1 MKEQKDSLQNR
12 LLEFFG
18 EEDYKP
24 LTVGEIEDVF
34 GFEDADEFKEL
45 VKTLVRMEGDGLVVR
60 SRSNRYGLPERMNLL
75 RGKFIGHAKG
85 FGFVTPDIEGMDDV
99 FIPPHE
105 VNGAINGDIV
115 LIRVLKESFG
125 DRREGTVTKVVERG
139 QTSFVGTF
147 QANRG
152 FGFVVLDDKK
162 LPMDIFIAK
171 GDTLGAVDG
180 HKVVV
185 EVATW
190 PEDLKS
196 ATGYITKI
204 LGHKNDPG
212 VDILSIL
219 YKHDIP
225 PEFPDEVI
233 AAAQRVPDEITE
245 ADIEGRR
252 DLRHE
257 TIVTIDGADA
267 KDLDDAVTVTKNG
280 DGTYKLGVHIADVS
294 YYVTQGSVIDIEAYD
309 RATSVYLTDRVI
321 PMIPHRLSNGICS
334 LNPQVD
340 RLTLSCEMIIDAN
353 GNVISH
359 EIFQSVIKTT
369 ERMTYKDV
377 YKILV
382 EQDEELI
389 ARYEPLVPMF
399 KNMAEL
405 SSILRHK
412 REMRGAIDFDFKESK
427 VIVNEDGWPV
437 DIELR
442 ERTVAE
448 KLIEDFMLAA
458 NETVAE
464 HFHWMNVPFLY
475 RIHEDPKPEKLQRFF
490 EFVTNFGILIKGTG
504 NTVHPKALQDVLKA
518 IEGMPEEP
526 VISTMLLRS
535 MQQAKYYPES
545 LGHFGLSTDF
555 YTHFTSPIRRYPD
568 LIVHRLIRTYL
579 INKDTSRET
588 IAQWSMAMDEI
599 ADHTSERERRAVDAE
614 RDTDSLKKAQYMSD
628 KIGEEFEGIVSSIT
642 NFGIFVELPNTIE
655 GLVHISNMTDDY
667 YHFDDRQMIMIGE
680 RTNRQFRIGDEV
692 MVRVANVIIEE
703 SSIDFE
709 IVGMVTS
716 YGRTRKAAPTVIHA
730 RKNYSDN
737 KGGSSSRRGS
747 RNEDDRG
754 GRGGRRGGRNEEE
767 RSSRDSRRGGR
778 NEEERNSR
786 GNRRGGGNDEERGK
800 RGERRESDRD
810 PRGSRKDSSSPG
822 PKKRVKQKQKFYEG
836 IAKKNKKKKSKR
848 K

>member
-1 MKEQKDSLQNR
+1 MKDQKDTLQSR
-12 LLEFFG
+12 LLDFFSKD
-18 EEDYKP
+18 DYKP
-24 LTVGEIEDVF
+24 LTVGEIEDEF
-34 GFEDADEFKEL
+34 GFEDAEEFKEL
-45 VKTLVRMEGDGLVVR
+45 VKTLVRMEGQGLVVR

-85 FGFVTPDIEGMDDV
+85 FGFVTPDVEGMDDV

-105 VNGAINGDIV
+105 INGAINGDIV

-245 ADIEGRR
+245 ADLVGRR

-267 KDLDDAVTVTKNG
+267 KDLDDAVTVTKNV

-353 GNVISH
+353 GNVVAH

-377 YKILV
+377 YKILE
-382 EQDEELI
+382 EQDEALI
-389 ARYEPLVPMF
+389 ERYEPLVPML

-405 SSILRHK
+405 SGILRRK

-427 VIVNEDGWPV
+427 VIVNEEGWPV

-568 LIVHRLIRTYL
+568 LVVHRLIRTYL

-614 RDTDSLKKAQYMSD
+614 RDTDALKKAQYMSD

-667 YHFDDRQMIMIGE
+667 YRFNDRQMIMIGE

-692 MVRVANVIIEE
+692 TVRVANVIIEE

-737 KGGSSSRRGS
+737 KGGRSRRS
-747 RNEDDRG
+747 TRNDEEKG
-754 GRGGRRGGRNEEE
+754 GRG
-767 RSSRDSRRGGR
+767 
-778 NEEERNSR
+778 
-786 GNRRGGGNDEERGK
+786 GNRRGGRQEDDRGTHSSSK
-800 RGERRESDRD
+800 QGERRESDRD
-810 PRGSRKDSSSPG
+810 PRGRRKDDSSPG

-836 IAKKNKKKKSKR
+836 IAKKGKKKKTKR

>member
-1 MKEQKDSLQNR
+1 MKEGICMKDQKDTLQSR
-12 LLEFFG
+12 LLDFFSKD
-18 EEDYKP
+18 DYKP
-24 LTVGEIEDVF
+24 LTVGEIEDEF
-34 GFEDADEFKEL
+34 GFEDAEEFKEL
-45 VKTLVRMEGDGLVVR
+45 VKTLVRMEGQGLVVR

-85 FGFVTPDIEGMDDV
+85 FGFVTPDVEGMDDV

-105 VNGAINGDIV
+105 INGAINGDIV

-245 ADIEGRR
+245 ADLVGRR

-267 KDLDDAVTVTKNG
+267 KDLDDAVTITKNV

-353 GNVISH
+353 GNVVAH

-377 YKILV
+377 YKILE
-382 EQDEELI
+382 EQDEALI
-389 ARYEPLVPMF
+389 ERYEPLVPMF

-405 SSILRHK
+405 SGILRRK

-427 VIVNEDGWPV
+427 VIVNEEGWPV

-568 LIVHRLIRTYL
+568 LVVHRLIRTYL

-614 RDTDSLKKAQYMSD
+614 RDTDALKKAQYMSD

-667 YHFDDRQMIMIGE
+667 YRFDDRQMIMIGE

-692 MVRVANVIIEE
+692 TVRVANVIIEE

-737 KGGSSSRRGS
+737 KGGRSRRS
-747 RNEDDRG
+747 TRSDEEKG
-754 GRGGRRGGRNEEE
+754 GRG
-767 RSSRDSRRGGR
+767 
-778 NEEERNSR
+778 
-786 GNRRGGGNDEERGK
+786 GNRRGGRQEDDRGTRSSSK
-800 RGERRESDRD
+800 QGERRESDRD
-810 PRGSRKDSSSPG
+810 PRGRRKDDSSPG

-836 IAKKNKKKKSKR
+836 IAKKGKKKKTKR

>member
-1 MKEQKDSLQNR
+1 MTNNKDSLQSR
-12 LLEFFG
+12 LLDFFG
-18 EEDYKP
+18 VEEYSP
-24 LTVGEIEDVF
+24 LTVGEIESEF

-45 VKTLVRMEGDGLVVR
+45 VKTLVRMEGQGLVVR

-85 FGFVTPDIEGMDDV
+85 FGFVAPDVEGMDDV

-105 VNGAINGDIV
+105 VNGAINGDTV

-125 DRREGTVTKVVERG
+125 DRREGTITKVVERG
-139 QTSFVGTF
+139 QTKFVGTF

-162 LPMDIFIAK
+162 MPMDIFIAK

-185 EVATW
+185 EISTW

-225 PEFPDEVI
+225 PEFPEEVI
-233 AAAQRVPDEITE
+233 TAAQQVPDEISE
-245 ADIEGRR
+245 ADRQDRR

-267 KDLDDAVTVTKNG
+267 KDLDDAVTVTKNV

-294 YYVTQGSVIDIEAYD
+294 YYVTQGSVLDIEAYD

-340 RLTLSCEMIIDAN
+340 RLTLSCEMIIDTN

-359 EIFQSVIKTT
+359 EIFQSVIRTA
-369 ERMTYKDV
+369 ERMTYTDV
-377 YKILV
+377 YKILE
-382 EQDEELI
+382 EQDEEVI
-389 ARYEPLVPMF
+389 ERYKPLVPMF
-399 KNMAEL
+399 KEMAEL
-405 SSILRHK
+405 SKILRDK
-412 REMRGAIDFDFKESK
+412 RTMRGAIDFDFKESK
-427 VIVNEDGWPV
+427 VLVDEDGWPV
-437 DIELR
+437 DIEIR

-464 HFHWMNVPFLY
+464 HFHWMNVPFIY

-504 NTVHPKALQDVLKA
+504 NTIHPKALQDVLKA

-545 LGHFGLSTDF
+545 IGHFGLSTDF

-579 INKDTSRET
+579 VNKDTSQAT
-588 IAQWSMAMDEI
+588 ITQWSMAMDEI

-614 RDTDSLKKAQYMSD
+614 RDTDALKKAQYMSD
-628 KIGEEFEGIVSSIT
+628 KIGEEFEGIVSSVT
-642 NFGIFVELPNTIE
+642 NFGMFIELPNTIE

-667 YHFDDRQMIMIGE
+667 YRFDDRQMIMIGE

-692 MVRVANVIIEE
+692 KVRVANVVIEE

-716 YGRTRKAAPTVIHA
+716 FRSARKAAPTVIHT
-730 RKNYSDN
+730 RKNYSDS
-737 KGGSSSRRGS
+737 KGSRGS
-747 RNEDDRG
+747 RTDKSSDGRSRRTDDKK
-754 GRGGRRGGRNEEE
+754 GRR
-767 RSSRDSRRGGR
+767 SDAPKS
-778 NEEERNSR
+778 
-786 GNRRGGGNDEERGK
+786 
-800 RGERRESDRD
+800 GERRESDRD
-810 PRGSRKDSSSPG
+810 PRGRRTDGSSPG
-822 PKKRVKQKQKFYEG
+822 EKKGVKQKQKFYESV
-836 IAKKNKKKKSKR
+836 AKKGKKKKTKR

>member
-1 MKEQKDSLQNR
+1 MKDQKDTLQSR
-12 LLEFFG
+12 LLDFFSTD
-18 EEDYKP
+18 DYKP
-24 LTVGEIEDVF
+24 LTVGEIEDEF
-34 GFEDADEFKEL
+34 GFEDAEEFKEL
-45 VKTLVRMEGDGLVVR
+45 VKTLVRMEGQGLVVR

-85 FGFVTPDIEGMDDV
+85 FGFVTPDVEGMDDV

-105 VNGAINGDIV
+105 INGAINGDIV

-245 ADIEGRR
+245 ADLVGRR

-267 KDLDDAVTVTKNG
+267 KDLDDAVTVTKNV

-353 GNVISH
+353 GNVVAH

-377 YKILV
+377 YKILE
-382 EQDEELI
+382 EQDEALI
-389 ARYEPLVPMF
+389 ERYEPLVPMF

-405 SSILRHK
+405 SGILRRK

-427 VIVNEDGWPV
+427 VIVNEEGWPV

-568 LIVHRLIRTYL
+568 LVVHRLIRTYL

-614 RDTDSLKKAQYMSD
+614 RDTDALKKAQYMSD

-667 YHFDDRQMIMIGE
+667 YRFDDRQMIMIGE

-692 MVRVANVIIEE
+692 TVRVANVIIEE

-737 KGGSSSRRGS
+737 KGGRSRRS
-747 RNEDDRG
+747 TRSDEEKG
-754 GRGGRRGGRNEEE
+754 GRG
-767 RSSRDSRRGGR
+767 
-778 NEEERNSR
+778 
-786 GNRRGGGNDEERGK
+786 GNRRGGRQEDDRGTRSSSK
-800 RGERRESDRD
+800 QGERRESDRD
-810 PRGSRKDSSSPG
+810 PRGRRKDDSSTG

-836 IAKKNKKKKSKR
+836 IAKKGKKKKTKR

>member
-1 MKEQKDSLQNR
+1 
-12 LLEFFG
+12 
-18 EEDYKP
+18 
-24 LTVGEIEDVF
+24 
-34 GFEDADEFKEL
+34 
-45 VKTLVRMEGDGLVVR
+45 
-60 SRSNRYGLPERMNLL
+60 
-75 RGKFIGHAKG
+75 
-85 FGFVTPDIEGMDDV
+85 
-99 FIPPHE
+99 
-105 VNGAINGDIV
+105 
-115 LIRVLKESFG
+115 
-125 DRREGTVTKVVERG
+125 
-139 QTSFVGTF
+139 
-147 QANRG
+147 
-152 FGFVVLDDKK
+152 
-162 LPMDIFIAK
+162 
-171 GDTLGAVDG
+171 
-180 HKVVV
+180 
-185 EVATW
+185 
-190 PEDLKS
+190 
-196 ATGYITKI
+196 
-204 LGHKNDPG
+204 
-212 VDILSIL
+212 
-219 YKHDIP
+219 
-225 PEFPDEVI
+225 
-233 AAAQRVPDEITE
+233 
-245 ADIEGRR
+245 
-252 DLRHE
+252 
-257 TIVTIDGADA
+257 
-267 KDLDDAVTVTKNG
+267 
-280 DGTYKLGVHIADVS
+280 
-294 YYVTQGSVIDIEAYD
+294 
-309 RATSVYLTDRVI
+309 
-321 PMIPHRLSNGICS
+321 MIPHRLSNGICS

-389 ARYEPLVPMF
+389 TRYEPLVPMF

-737 KGGSSSRRGS
+737 KGGSSSRRGG

-754 GRGGRRGGRNEEE
+754 GRGGRRGGRSEEE
-767 RSSRDSRRGGR
+767 RSSRGSRRGGR
-778 NEEERNSR
+778 NE
-786 GNRRGGGNDEERGK
+786 EERGK

-810 PRGSRKDSSSPG
+810 PRGSRKDGSSPG

-836 IAKKNKKKKSKR
+836 IAKKNKKKKIKT
-848 K
+848 

>member
-1 MKEQKDSLQNR
+1 MKEGICMKDQKDTLQSR
-12 LLEFFG
+12 LLDFFSKD
-18 EEDYKP
+18 DYKP
-24 LTVGEIEDVF
+24 LTVGEIEDEF
-34 GFEDADEFKEL
+34 GFEDAEEFKEL
-45 VKTLVRMEGDGLVVR
+45 VKTLVRMEGQGLVVR

-85 FGFVTPDIEGMDDV
+85 FGFVTPDVEGMDDV

-105 VNGAINGDIV
+105 INGAINGDIV

-245 ADIEGRR
+245 ADLVGRR

-267 KDLDDAVTVTKNG
+267 KDLDDAVTVTKNV

-353 GNVISH
+353 GNVVAH

-377 YKILV
+377 YKILE
-382 EQDEELI
+382 EQDEALI
-389 ARYEPLVPMF
+389 ERYEPLVPMF

-405 SSILRHK
+405 SGILRRK

-427 VIVNEDGWPV
+427 VIVNEEGWPI

-568 LIVHRLIRTYL
+568 LVVHRLIRTYL

-614 RDTDSLKKAQYMSD
+614 RDTDALKKAQYMSD

-667 YHFDDRQMIMIGE
+667 YRFDDRQMIMIGE

-692 MVRVANVIIEE
+692 TVRVANVIIEE

-737 KGGSSSRRGS
+737 KGGRSRRS
-747 RNEDDRG
+747 TRSDEEKG
-754 GRGGRRGGRNEEE
+754 GRG
-767 RSSRDSRRGGR
+767 
-778 NEEERNSR
+778 
-786 GNRRGGGNDEERGK
+786 GNRRGGRQEDDRGTRSSSK
-800 RGERRESDRD
+800 QGERRESDRD
-810 PRGSRKDSSSPG
+810 PRGRRKDDSSPG

-836 IAKKNKKKKSKR
+836 IAKKGKKKKTKR

>member
-1 MKEQKDSLQNR
+1 MTDKKDSLQSR

-18 EEDYKP
+18 EEEYKP
-24 LTVGEIEDVF
+24 LTVGEIEDEF
-34 GFEDADEFKEL
+34 GFEDAEEFKEL
-45 VKTLVRMEGDGLVVR
+45 VKTLVRMEGQGLVVR

-85 FGFVTPDIEGMDDV
+85 FGFVAPDVEGMDDV

-125 DRREGTVTKVVERG
+125 DRREGTITKVVERG

-185 EVATW
+185 EIATW

-225 PEFPDEVI
+225 PEFPEEVV
-233 AAAQRVPDEITE
+233 AAAQRVPDEISP
-245 ADIEGRR
+245 ADLEGRR

-267 KDLDDAVTVTKNG
+267 KDLDDAVTVTKNV

-340 RLTLSCEMIIDAN
+340 RLTLSCEMIIDGN
-353 GNVISH
+353 GNVIAH

-377 YKILV
+377 YKILE

-399 KNMAEL
+399 NHMAEL
-405 SSILRHK
+405 SKILRNK
-412 REMRGAIDFDFKESK
+412 RELRGAIDFDFKESK
-427 VIVNEDGWPV
+427 VIVDEDGWPV

-504 NTVHPKALQDVLKA
+504 NTVHPKALQDVLSA

-545 LGHFGLSTDF
+545 IGHFGLSTDF

-568 LIVHRLIRTYL
+568 LVVHRLIRTYL
-579 INKDTSRET
+579 INKDTSQET
-588 IAQWSMAMDEI
+588 VAQWSMAMDEI

-614 RDTDSLKKAQYMSD
+614 RDTDALKKAQYMSD
-628 KIGEEFEGIVSSIT
+628 KIGEEFEGIVSSVT
-642 NFGIFVELPNTIE
+642 NFGIFIELPNTIE

-667 YHFDDRQMIMIGE
+667 YRFDDRQMIMIGE

-692 MVRVANVIIEE
+692 KVRVANVIIEE

-716 YGRTRKAAPTVIHA
+716 YGRTRKATPTVIHA
-730 RKNYSDN
+730 RKNYNDN
-737 KGGSSSRRGS
+737 KDG
-747 RNEDDRG
+747 
-754 GRGGRRGGRNEEE
+754 
-767 RSSRDSRRGGR
+767 RSSRSSRSSGGKGR
-778 NEEERNSR
+778 RDDEKQSR
-786 GNRRGGGNDEERGK
+786 GDSTK
-800 RGERRESDRD
+800 RGERGGSDRD
-810 PRGSRKDSSSPG
+810 PRGRRKDSSSPG
-822 PKKRVKQKQKFYEG
+822 PKKGVKQKQKFYEG
-836 IAKKNKKKKSKR
+836 IAKKGKKKKTKR